1 MTVWKYKE
9 VRHSREDGVVVHGCT
24 VNESKDGEVV
34 HGCTVNGAKD
44 ANTVRQGPL
53 AAAHYSTGCW
63 NKSSMTVIYLL
74 AWRDMGKK
82 ACKEKR

>member
-24 VNESKDGEVV
+24 VHESKDGNPV
-34 HGCTVNGAKD
+34 K
-44 ANTVRQGPL
+44 QGPL
-53 AAAHYSTGCW
+53 SAEHCLTGCW